1 MSNNGPA
8 KMIARLGSR
17 MMALFHRCRVQGLN
31 VKLKENK
38 TFPAL
43 VKIHTLIL
51 SIVVLLFWWG
61 LVRQCGVPVLV
72 QDMKTEIRILLCLI
86 LDDLG

>member
-1 MSNNGPA
+1 
-8 KMIARLGSR
+8 MIARLGSR
-17 MMALFHRCRVQGLN
+17 MMALKLN
-31 VKLKENK
+31 ENK

-43 VKIHTLIL
+43 VKIQTLIL
-51 SIVVLLFWWG
+51 SIVTLLFWCG